1 MGISVLLGTEHK
13 QLEENIMK
21 ILLAIG
27 WLLVLAFVYEA
38 DAGTIDARNEDDRQ
52 FGQILGGLFG
62 AYKLY
67 KELCLSTNC
76 QAKVNFAS
84 VCQKSWCD
92 SQNSV
97 RNDEVELTQPKD
109 LQDCLEKAGSSSQK
123 AIEDCLHVSDVQFA
137 QIKKMAKCLDGQF
150 KTLEEIQTKI
160 TECLAANPTRV
171 DSSDLSAEK
180 EDRQIVAGIGAIWA
194 GTQLSQNLCRDVNC
208 EWKFCPKRWCTGK
221 FFN

>member
-1 MGISVLLGTEHK
+1 MSMISVLLGKEHK

-52 FGQILGGLFG
+52 FGILKGLFG

-76 QAKVNFAS
+76 QAKVNYAS

-97 RNDEVELTQPKD
+97 RNDE
-109 LQDCLEKAGSSSQK
+109 GS
-123 AIEDCLHVSDVQFA
+123 
-137 QIKKMAKCLDGQF
+137 
-150 KTLEEIQTKI
+150 
-160 TECLAANPTRV
+160 N
-171 DSSDLSAEK
+171 LSF
-180 EDRQIVAGIGAIWA
+180 IILI
-194 GTQLSQNLCRDVNC
+194 
-208 EWKFCPKRWCTGK
+208 
-221 FFN
+221 